1 MGNVFYSLM
10 TEPSGTHPVSNAA
23 SRMEERNDAER
34 LRVSQFMRSAALEIE
49 RATSVALGIQ
59 LMKSAHST
67 HAVVVRD
74 ARTECAMSNVMGVLQ
89 IDELEHISM
98 LHPNSSQL
106 SVCDVLRGAV
116 VPLSVGCSLREAVR
130 LSTATHHHAFPVV
143 DGQTVVGL
151 VTDKDLLAAVQGRLS
166 GMNHVAQ
173 RLKDEARHDALTG
186 LANRRY
192 FDTTLDDEVLHH
204 ERLGHGLGL
213 LLLDVDLFKAIND
226 QYGHP
231 RGDLVLQEL
240 ATRLRRSV
248 RSTDFV
254 ARIGG
259 EEFAIIAG
267 VHSKHALIG
276 LAEKIRTCI
285 AREKFRAPS
294 RDRSSGTEP
303 IALDKSSRERFRS
316 EPPLIALDVTVSVG
330 VAFLEGKIDSPHRLY
345 RAADEALYV
354 SKRSGRNHATLGH
367 YQSSRADLPAAPR
380 KQV

>member
-10 TEPSGTHPVSNAA
+10 TEPSGTHPISDAA
-23 SRMEERNDAER
+23 SRLVERDDAER
-34 LRVSQFMRSAALEIE
+34 LRVSQFMRSPALEIE
-49 RATSVALGIQ
+49 RTTSVAMAAQ
-59 LMKSAHST
+59 LMKSARSV
-67 HAVVVRD
+67 HAIVVRD
-74 ARTECAMSNVMGVLQ
+74 PRAECVMNNVMGLLD
-89 IDELEHISM
+89 IDELDHILLLLPGASR
-98 LHPNSSQL
+98 L

-143 DGQTVVGL
+143 DGQTIVGL
-151 VTDKDLLAAVQGRLS
+151 VTDKDLLEAVQGGLL
-166 GMNHVAQ
+166 GMSHVAK
-173 RLKDEARHDALTG
+173 RFKDEARHDALTG

-192 FDTTLDDEVLHH
+192 FDTTLDDEVSHH

-213 LLLDVDLFKAIND
+213 LLLDVDLFKSIND
-226 QYGHP
+226 QFGHP

-240 ATRLRRSV
+240 ATRLRSSV

-259 EEFAIIAG
+259 EEFAIIAE
-267 VHSKHALIG
+267 VHSKHALMG
-276 LAEKIRTCI
+276 LAEKIRACV

-294 RDRSSGTEP
+294 PDLASGADP
-303 IALDKSSRERFRS
+303 IAPSEPSSERFKS
-316 EPPLIALDVTVSVG
+316 EPPIALDVTVSVG
-330 VAFLEGKIDSPHRLY
+330 VAFLDGKIDSPHRLY

-354 SKRSGRNHATLGH
+354 SKRSGRNYATLGQ

-380 KQV
+380 K